1 MHIQLMM
8 QARRRSGFTLIELIV
23 VIAILGI
30 LAGIL
35 IPTAGSL
42 IRKANEQADI
52 AHARLL
58 LLTTT
63 IAFGSDK
70 LGNGTYTAI
79 NEGDSP
85 LPYREL
91 LGPAWPRSRIGGGYF
106 TVEVDF
112 ALGPADAIRI
122 IREVGGTPQIYNP
135 GEAKFQ

>member
-1 MHIQLMM
+1 MHIQLMR

-112 ALGPADAIRI
+112 ALVPADAIRI